1 VNHGHQHARFDAN
14 MDRHHHLVCVSCHEI
29 NDVYDESL
37 DRLSMSGGKEQQYR
51 ILGHR
56 VEFYGV
62 CKRCVK
68 RNDPSYGRKGKLS
81 EVKA

>member
-1 VNHGHQHARFDAN
+1 VN
-14 MDRHHHLVCVSCHEI
+14 
-29 NDVYDESL
+29 
-37 DRLSMSGGKEQQYR
+37 EQQYR

-68 RNDPSYGRKGKLS
+68 RNDSSYGRKGKLS